1 VIPKI
6 LGLSAAILAVA
17 FILALPSAFEGEP
30 ASEVMPIRF
39 GPPPVQ
45 GLGVAREVDASTPAP
60 ARRRARRSGSA
71 RSLVDAPSVSV
82 VPGGDRAPAQSTGA
96 EPVPPPVR
104 NSGADGVD
112 DAQGTTGGRNAGG
125 GGGAGR
131 GGDDDVA
138 VERDDDDEE
147 ENHGDGDGDDSD
159 FEDEEED
166 EDD

>member
-17 FILALPSAFEGEP
+17 FILALPGAFDGEP
-30 ASEVMPIRF
+30 ASEVMPIRI

-60 ARRRARRSGSA
+60 ARRRARRPGSA
-71 RSLVDAPSVSV
+71 RSFVDTPSVSAEPGDDG
-82 VPGGDRAPAQSTGA
+82 VPVQSTGA

-104 NSGADGVD
+104 DSGADGVD
-112 DAQGTTGGRNAGG
+112 NAQGTTGGRNAGG

-131 GGDDDVA
+131 GGDDDAA

-147 ENHGDGDGDDSD
+147 ENQGDGDDSD